1 MERRVVD
8 IAEGKLH
15 LSKRRGSLVA
25 ARNPNTPE
33 AEQTLLPFDEIEA
46 IIVHT
51 PRASYSNGALVE
63 LARRG
68 IPLVCC
74 DEFHSPAAWLWP
86 AQGNYEQT
94 RRMAAQV
101 TMSDDLRGTLWQ
113 RIVRAKIAA
122 QAALLRES
130 EEDDA
135 ALTDIAKRIEPGDPS
150 NMEAQAARFYWKRL
164 FDDDFRRR
172 ARGGPPNGMLNY
184 GYAVLRATAAR
195 QLCAAGLHPSIG
207 LHHSNR
213 FNAFCLADDLM
224 EPFRPAVDRAV
235 LKLWREGLQEVNAET
250 KPELVAVL
258 VESQCTDRGAA
269 PLGRCVEWAAQ
280 SLAHS
285 VLEGRERLRLPI
297 GKAAQA
303 A

>member
-8 IAEGKLH
+8 IAEGRLH
-15 LSKRRGSLVA
+15 LSKRRGALVA
-25 ARNPNTPE
+25 AREPETPE
-33 AEQTLLPFDEIEA
+33 ASETLLPFDEIES

-51 PRASYSNGALVE
+51 SRASYSNGALVE

-74 DEFHSPAAWLWP
+74 DEYHSPAAWLWP

-101 TMSDDLRGTLWQ
+101 TMSSELRGALWQ
-113 RIVRAKIAA
+113 KVVQAKIAA
-122 QAALLRES
+122 QAALLREQ
-130 EEDDA
+130 EEDYEPLLAMA
-135 ALTDIAKRIEPGDPS
+135 ARIQPGDPP
-150 NMEAQAARFYWKRL
+150 NLEAQAARFYWKHM
-164 FDDDFRRR
+164 FDDDFRRG
-172 ARGGPPNGMLNY
+172 ARGRPPNGLLNY
-184 GYAVLRATAAR
+184 GYAVLRATVAR

-224 EPFRPAVDRAV
+224 EPFRPYVDSVV
-235 LKLWREGLQEVNAET
+235 LELWRDGSREVNAET

-258 VESQCTDRGAA
+258 VERQRTERGSA
-269 PLGRCVEWAAQ
+269 PLSRCVEWASQSLAQ
-280 SLAHS
+280 SL
-285 VLEGRERLRLPI
+285 LDGCDRLRLPI
-297 GKAAQA
+297 VETASAA
-303 A
+303 